1 MISYRPFFETL
12 KNSGISMYD
21 LTKYYK
27 VAGSTLQ
34 KLRENENMNLSTI
47 DCVVGSDVEIVKIC
61 RDFISLW
68 NIIEC
73 GFCR

>member
-12 KNSGISMYD
+12 KNSGITMYD

-47 DCVVGSDVEIVKIC
+47 DRLCRIFHCKISDIVEV
-61 RDFISLW
+61 
-68 NIIEC
+68 IET
-73 GFCR
+73 

>member
-47 DCVVGSDVEIVKIC
+47 DRLCRIFHCKISDIVEV
-61 RDFISLW
+61 
-68 NIIEC
+68 IET
-73 GFCR
+73 